1 MGASGPPKGR
11 ALVYRPVD
19 DQAAFTGS
27 TEGGS
32 ERGRAALG
40 PRSTASRLR
49 VRLAPA
55 VPTTRITNTLRRA
68 IGQQSR
74 PIASYGRRVIE

>member
-19 DQAAFTGS
+19 DQAAFPVS

-32 ERGRAALG
+32 GHGRAALG
-40 PRSTASRLR
+40 PRSTAGRLR
-49 VRLAPA
+49 VRPAPA
-55 VPTTRITNTLRRA
+55 DPTTRITNTSLALSDSRA
-68 IGQQSR
+68 VR
-74 PIASYGRRVIE
+74 